1 MKDYAMKFSEARENA
16 EEAVLERKRTSSD
29 SSAGKDGVPTI
40 VGLMPERKRTIS
52 IQRGCGNVKLMLH
65 LWALVDSVN
74 VVDEKAEVKA
84 TEYQDFFALL
94 RHANTLLEELWNEK
108 HEGVETSKDL
118 ELDSSKWR
126 VELEEAGSVATLTRS
141 PTRISN
147 DDGMAE
153 ENYRGWYERNV
164 VKGDKKEYNVMFK
177 VDMKTGSGS
186 QAWD

>member
-16 EEAVLERKRTSSD
+16 EEAVLERKRTISN
-29 SSAGKDGVPTI
+29 SSAGEDGVPTI

-52 IQRGCGNVKLMLH
+52 IQRGCGNVKLILH

-74 VVDEKAEVKA
+74 VVDEKVEVKA

-94 RHANTLLEELWNEK
+94 RYANSCLEQLWDEK
-108 HEGVETSKDL
+108 HDRVEVAK
-118 ELDSSKWR
+118 ELQLDTRKWR
-126 VELEEAGSVATLTRS
+126 VELEEAGTIATLTKS
-141 PTRISN
+141 PTRMTN

-153 ENYRGWYERNV
+153 ENYKGWYERNV
-164 VKGDKKEYNVMFK
+164 VKGDKEEYGVVFR

-186 QAWD
+186 QVCN